1 MRQHFIRLLR
11 DGLWGRTAQLHAAA
25 FRRREDGRLHLPHV
39 HKFGEAF
46 ATLSRWMAE
55 GRLVCRKDII
65 DGLENAIAALQG
77 LFDGTNIGKRLVRV
91 GDAA

>member
-1 MRQHFIRLLR
+1 
-11 DGLWGRTAQLHAAA
+11 
-25 FRRREDGRLHLPHV
+25 
-39 HKFGEAF
+39 
-46 ATLSRWMAE
+46 MAE